1 MNADVVE
8 KTAGL
13 LRFKIDGLD
22 CQNEVRALRAAVGP
36 VAGGDDRLS
45 FDTKSGLMVVSSR
58 GAASIESIEKAV
70 ETTGMRAH
78 LLAEPL
84 RQPESALLF
93 RVEGLDCKNE
103 IAALKREVGPLVGVT
118 PGWLSTPQRG

>member
-58 GAASIESIEKAV
+58 CSLDRID
-70 ETTGMRAH
+70 R
-78 LLAEPL
+78 
-84 RQPESALLF
+84 
-93 RVEGLDCKNE
+93 EGSRNHGD
-103 IAALKREVGPLVGVT
+103 AGT
-118 PGWLSTPQRG
+118 PFG